1 MITSLHRLSRLLIGL
16 LVVVVMSSAAAAQE
30 PKSVALTRELTG
42 LLDAAKLDAIAAKE
56 GTDLEQYV
64 AALYFPG
71 SQLLVVSAKYAPA
84 VLLKEKLDR
93 KEYREIYIDLNSAS
107 QPGSKVMV
115 EDMGA
120 DGLLPDHPDNKAFDS
135 VETDGKRTVF
145 DDDWRKAQKLSEE
158 AFKKLHDDAEARYE
172 KMLQALIAQAKK

>member
-1 MITSLHRLSRLLIGL
+1 MITSPRRISSIMVGL
-16 LVVVVMSSAAAAQE
+16 LVVVVMSSAAVAQE
-30 PKSVALTRELTG
+30 PPSVALAKQLTG

-56 GTDLEQYV
+56 GTDPEQYC

-107 QPGSKVMV
+107 VAGTKFMV

-120 DGLLPDHPDNKAFDS
+120 DGLLADHPDNKAFDS
-135 VETDGKRTVF
+135 VENNGKRTVF

-158 AFKKLHDDAEARYE
+158 AFAKQHADADARYVR
-172 KMLQALIAQAKK
+172 MLQALIAQAKK